1 MSVSRNQGNKIG
13 LKSGQISVPYT
24 FGVNTMLDHLNT
36 NYYHVHG
43 QPFTYP
49 DKANSVTLTSGS
61 GAWNTGGSITEII
74 PTNALSTADFDL
86 HWIDISAISANS
98 EFITDIYS
106 GESGSE
112 VLIGS
117 VSGAR
122 NAVQS
127 QEGSK
132 RIQIPQQLVNTRI
145 ACKLSDSTAG
155 TITLNVKFMGHY
167 YA

>member
-13 LKSGQISVPYT
+13 LLSDFVAVPYV
-24 FGVNTMLDHLNT
+24 FGANTILDHLNT
-36 NYYHVHG
+36 SYYHVHG
-43 QPFTYP
+43 ESFTYP
-49 DKANSVTLTSGS
+49 DKAASVTLTSGS
-61 GAWNTGGSITEII
+61 GAWNTGGSITEVI
-74 PTNALSTADFDL
+74 PANALSTSAFDL
-86 HWIDISAISANS
+86 HWIDISSISANS
-98 EFITDIYS
+98 EFVIDIYS
-106 GESGSE
+106 GGAGSE

-117 VSGAR
+117 VPGVR

-145 ACKLSDSTAG
+145 SCKLSDSTGG
-155 TITLNVKFMGHY
+155 TITAAVKFMGHY